1 MSAWLLLLA
10 DDAPLAPHDLW
21 TAWSFEPQI
30 VAPLLLAGALYVAGI
45 ARLAARAGWTR
56 RRRWEAAAFAAGW
69 ATLVVALVSPLHPL
83 GETLFAAHMA
93 QHELLMVVAAPLLVL
108 SRPLVPWLWA
118 LPIGWRRGLGA
129 LGRGWP
135 GRLWHGLTVP
145 LVAFTLHAVA
155 IVAWHLPRLYDLAL
169 GSEAAHAAQHLSFL
183 GTALLFWW
191 SLAYGAAAE
200 ERWGAAIVW
209 VTLTMAYTSAL
220 GVILTFAGSS
230 LYPAYG
236 ARAAAWGL
244 TAIEDQQLAGLIMW
258 IPAGIAYLAAA
269 LVFAAQWMRASER
282 RVRFREAAAAR

>member
-1 MSAWLLLLA
+1 VSSWLILLA
-10 DDAPLAPHDLW
+10 ADAPLAPHDLW

-30 VAPLLLAGALYVAGI
+30 ALPLLLAAALYAAGVL
-45 ARLAARAGWTR
+45 RLARRAGWTA
-56 RRRWEAAAFAAGW
+56 RRRWEAAAFATGW
-69 ATLVVALVSPLHPL
+69 GTLVVALVSPLHPL
-83 GETLFAAHMA
+83 GETLFSAHMA

-108 SRPLVPWLWA
+108 SRPLVPCLWA

-129 LGRGWP
+129 LGRGGL
-135 GRLWHGLTVP
+135 GRLWHGLTIP
-145 LVAFTLHAVA
+145 LVAFALHAVA
-155 IVAWHLPRLYDLAL
+155 IIAWHLPRLYDLAL

-244 TAIEDQQLAGLIMW
+244 TALEDQQLAGLIMW
-258 IPAGIAYLAAA
+258 IPAGIAYLVAA
-269 LVFAAQWMRASER
+269 LLFAAQWMSASER
-282 RVRFREAAAAR
+282 RVRFREAAEAR

>member
-1 MSAWLLLLA
+1 MSPWLQLLA
-10 DDAPLAPHDLW
+10 ADAPLAPHDLW
-21 TAWSFEPQI
+21 TAWRFEPQI
-30 VAPLLLAGALYVAGI
+30 VVPLLVAGALYVAGVV
-45 ARLAARAGWTR
+45 RLASRAGWTR
-56 RRRWEAAAFAAGW
+56 HRRWQAAAFAAGW
-69 ATLVVALVSPLHPL
+69 GTLVVALVSPLHPL
-83 GETLFAAHMA
+83 GETLFSAHMA
-93 QHELLMVVAAPLLVL
+93 QHELLMVLAAPLLVL

-129 LGRGWP
+129 LGRGWL
-135 GRLWHGLTVP
+135 GRLWRGLTVP

-155 IVAWHLPRLYDLAL
+155 IIGWHLPRLYDLAL

-244 TAIEDQQLAGLIMW
+244 TALEDQQLAGLIMW

-269 LVFAAQWMRASER
+269 LVFAAQWMSASER
-282 RVRFREAAAAR
+282 RVRFREATAAR